1 MDLSSI
7 NIEGLK
13 RHFKNAINLYIHP
26 IDALKKA
33 TSTRKTS
40 YDQIVNYTIYYLV
53 EPQKVF
59 LLFGR
64 LIGLSLQA
72 CLSFAMFVALRG

>member
-1 MDLSSI
+1 MINFDDL
-7 NIEGLK
+7 
-13 RHFKNAINLYIHP
+13 NATLR
-26 IDALKKA
+26 
-33 TSTRKTS
+33 SE
-40 YDQIVNYTIYYLV
+40 YLV

-72 CLSFAMFVALRG
+72 CLSFAMFVALRGLRRKSEAYSLRKH